1 MIQKK
6 IVIISLTGKRVILG
20 NYVSYLSSPFPY
32 SCLATLCQSCLIF
45 YVQSQQIYIAWLI
58 NICCIDRWM
67 DGWMDGLMDAGWTNA
82 HTTRKNLNDINL
94 RTLKLTQQNT
104 MNKTDENFIL
114 LCINFT

>member
-1 MIQKK
+1 
-6 IVIISLTGKRVILG
+6 
-20 NYVSYLSSPFPY
+20 
-32 SCLATLCQSCLIF
+32 
-45 YVQSQQIYIAWLI
+45 
-58 NICCIDRWM
+58 M